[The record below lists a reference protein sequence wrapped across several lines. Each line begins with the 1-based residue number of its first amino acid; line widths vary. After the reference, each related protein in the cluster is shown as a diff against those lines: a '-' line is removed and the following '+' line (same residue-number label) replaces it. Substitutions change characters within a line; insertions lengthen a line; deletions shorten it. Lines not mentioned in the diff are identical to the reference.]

1 MSDDKEQINEFLELN
16 LLGKLLFASVG
27 AWLVGKLTSTK
38 IRGTKQEIQTLANA
52 MVSSKKFQDELK
64 KPGATVQSVANKLGV
79 KNMSASD
86 FKRVFGIPWPL

>member
-1 MSDDKEQINEFLELN
+1 MSDNKEQINEFLELN